1 MIVKLA
7 QPGNQEKRKLS
18 QPGRRPFQNLP
29 QGVYGLQ
36 LENPPNVNIHHD
48 YEHDTKHLSISNCLH
63 RIRPALLRQ
72 ASYGTIKIGCY
83 HTFKRILVENPEHET
98 LPINVVCGVAAGVF
112 ASSLANPTDVLK
124 VRMQA
129 QGTSFAQTNGMM
141 HSFVTIYQQEGTKGL
156 WRVSLIPRG
165 AIHPWQSGDW
175 RGSYFSPFV
184 SLSPTFP
191 FSGPLTE

>member
-1 MIVKLA
+1 MSKTSIPIYLC
-7 QPGNQEKRKLS
+7 QPDVDIHKDFEHNTKR
-18 QPGRRPFQNLP
+18 
-29 QGVYGLQ
+29 
-36 LENPPNVNIHHD
+36 
-48 YEHDTKHLSISNCLH
+48 LSISTCFH

-129 QGTSFAQTNGMM
+129 QGANFAQTNGMM
-141 HSFVTIYQQEGTKGL
+141 HSFFTIYQQEGTKGL

-165 AIHPWQSGDW
+165 AIHHGRRERQLFFYPILSHPFFLFQDPWLNKQACCHGH
-175 RGSYFSPFV
+175 RGR
-184 SLSPTFP
+184 
-191 FSGPLTE
+191 